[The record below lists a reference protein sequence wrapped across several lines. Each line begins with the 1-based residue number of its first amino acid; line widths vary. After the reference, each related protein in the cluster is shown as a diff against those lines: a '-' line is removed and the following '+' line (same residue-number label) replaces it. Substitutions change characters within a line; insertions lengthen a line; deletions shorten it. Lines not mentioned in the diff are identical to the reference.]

1 MESSATALTEAQ
13 AHLQQL
19 RQRLER
25 SNPALYRDLALYLQV
40 LRAGLPQAVL
50 QATFHLATQV
60 VPARY
65 TALDTAERL
74 GLQQRLQ
81 QLVQRCNALLTVEQL
96 IVLARQVRSEQQRL
110 RRREQRRLL
119 AAMAAAAG
127 QATDDS
133 NGDDTPGP
141 SGDGSGQDSGQA
153 MDLPRGSVQLGMDL
167 PLSAD
172 LFAAGLPGLSG
183 LSGLAALTSGSE
195 EEGSRAAAYGGGNTE
210 EEDDVDEENAADD
223 NAESGHHHP
232 DDADADGR
240 QSYNSRG
247 YKAQGYDNADED
259 GPDDDDTDDD
269 ALTDAD
275 DEDDD
280 TDDTDDTDDDDADA
294 DPDGVGRNNQGR
306 DDGGR
311 SHRLHRNR
319 SGGHQGGGRQ
329 GGDRDAT
336 QAGSGFD
343 TAGEPAHVFQAL
355 FAMASEA
362 MGRLPASA
370 RDADDSDDQ
379 DLHEDSEGGA
389 APASASPTGPD
400 DDSEPPYLLPRQPL
414 ELLHWWGAFDLALQR
429 RLRNL
434 SHAINLELLR
444 LGLTRS
450 LLPASLL
457 DAVLRGQIEALP
469 APANLLRLS
478 LPFSPDGMA
487 APMEALGL
495 LLRGPDLEAEQPRL
509 RTCRRRLEERRSEL
523 RTVARNYRHWQRRTL
538 ALEAEQQ
545 WLQDS
550 RMAGPVQ
557 P

>member
-1 MESSATALTEAQ
+1 LEFSATALTEAQ
-13 AHLQQL
+13 THLHQL
-19 RQRLER
+19 HQRLEQ

-40 LRAGLPQAVL
+40 LRAGLPQAVQ
-50 QATFHLATQV
+50 QASFHLATQV

-65 TALDTAERL
+65 MALDTAERL
-74 GLQQRLQ
+74 ELQRRLQ
-81 QLVQRCNALLTVEQL
+81 QLVQRCSALLTVEQL

-110 RRREQRRLL
+110 RRREQKRLL

-127 QATDDS
+127 EAPGED
-133 NGDDTPGP
+133 DDTFEPVGR
-141 SGDGSGQDSGQA
+141 GAAAGSGLTTG
-153 MDLPRGSVQLGMDL
+153 LPRGSVQLGMDL

-183 LSGLAALTSGSE
+183 LSSLAALTSGSD
-195 EEGSRAAAYGGGNTE
+195 EEGGRATTY
-210 EEDDVDEENAADD
+210 
-223 NAESGHHHP
+223 
-232 DDADADGR
+232 
-240 QSYNSRG
+240 
-247 YKAQGYDNADED
+247 
-259 GPDDDDTDDD
+259 DDT
-269 ALTDAD
+269 A
-275 DEDDD
+275 
-280 TDDTDDTDDDDADA
+280 DDDADTTDA
-294 DPDGVGRNNQGR
+294 ANDLDDDPDGDETDDDETDDRKADDREADDREPGDHEPGDHEPDDRQSDQGAI
-306 DDGGR
+306 DDETRG
-311 SHRLHRNR
+311 HRRQRNR
-319 SGGHQGGGRQ
+319 LGGSHGSGSRANH
-329 GGDRDAT
+329 
-336 QAGSGFD
+336 AGAEADSGFD
-343 TAGEPAHVFQAL
+343 AGGEPAQMLQAL

-362 MGRLPASA
+362 MGRLPAPA
-370 RDADDSDDQ
+370 RDGDGDDNDIDIDDDNGGSGGGDSDDHGF
-379 DLHEDSEGGA
+379 DDGNLDDDGEADGEADPEPGA
-389 APASASPTGPD
+389 PTGGS
-400 DDSEPPYLLPRQPL
+400 DDSNDPPYLLPRQPL

-434 SHAINLELLR
+434 SHAINLELLH

-478 LPFSPDGMA
+478 LPFGPEGLA
-487 APMEALGL
+487 APVEALGL
-495 LLRGPDLEAEQPRL
+495 LLRSPDLEVEQPRL

-550 RMAGPVQ
+550 RTAGPVQ

>member
-13 AHLQQL
+13 AHLHQL
-19 RQRLER
+19 RQRLEQ

-40 LRAGLPQAVL
+40 LRACLPQAVL

-60 VPARY
+60 VPARF

-74 GLQQRLQ
+74 GLQRRLQ

-96 IVLARQVRSEQQRL
+96 IVLARQVRAEQQRL

-127 QATDDS
+127 EDTEES
-133 NGDDTPGP
+133 HGDDTPGP
-141 SGDGSGQDSGQA
+141 SGDGSRQDSGQA
-153 MDLPRGSVQLGMDL
+153 MGLPRGSVQLGMDL

-172 LFAAGLPGLSG
+172 LFAAGVPGLSG

-195 EEGSRAAAYGGGNTE
+195 EEGGRAAGYGGGDTA
-210 EEDDVDEENAADD
+210 EEDDADD
-223 NAESGHHHP
+223 DTAHRDHHGPDGANADGGQSYDARGYDVQGYNAQGG
-232 DDADADGR
+232 DDAD
-240 QSYNSRG
+240 
-247 YKAQGYDNADED
+247 E
-259 GPDDDDTDDD
+259 DDTDADALIDADAEADD
-269 ALTDAD
+269 AS
-275 DEDDD
+275 
-280 TDDTDDTDDDDADA
+280 DDDADTGGLGRDA
-294 DPDGVGRNNQGR
+294 AGRNHSQ
-306 DDGGR
+306 
-311 SHRLHRNR
+311 HRNR
-319 SGGHQGGGRQ
+319 SGGHQGGGSQ
-329 GGDRDAT
+329 GDRAAS
-336 QAGSGFD
+336 QAASGFD
-343 TAGEPAHVFQAL
+343 AGGEPAHVFQAL

-370 RDADDSDDQ
+370 RDADDGDDQ
-379 DLHEDSEGGA
+379 DLNDDSEGSA
-389 APASASPTGPD
+389 VSASASPTDPD
-400 DDSEPPYLLPRQPL
+400 DDSEPPYLMPRQPL

-478 LPFSPDGMA
+478 LPFSTDGMS

-509 RTCRRRLEERRSEL
+509 RACRRRLEERRSEL

>member
-13 AHLQQL
+13 AHLHQL
-19 RQRLER
+19 RQRLEQ

-50 QATFHLATQV
+50 QASFHLATQV

-74 GLQQRLQ
+74 GLQRRLQ

-96 IVLARQVRSEQQRL
+96 IVLARQVRAEQQRL

-127 QATDDS
+127 EDPEESHDH
-133 NGDDTPGP
+133 DTPGP
-141 SGDGSGQDSGQA
+141 SGDGSGQDSGQT
-153 MDLPRGSVQLGMDL
+153 MGLPRGSVQLGMDL

-195 EEGSRAAAYGGGNTE
+195 EKGGRAAGYGGGNAA
-210 EEDDVDEENAADD
+210 EEDDADD
-223 NAESGHHHP
+223 DTAHRGHHGP
-232 DDADADGR
+232 DSADADGG
-240 QSYNSRG
+240 QSNEARGFDMRG
-247 YKAQGYDNADED
+247 YNAQGDDDADED
-259 GPDDDDTDDD
+259 DTDADALIDADAEADDLGDDDADTGGVGPDDDD
-269 ALTDAD
+269 
-275 DEDDD
+275 E
-280 TDDTDDTDDDDADA
+280 
-294 DPDGVGRNNQGR
+294 GR
-306 DDGGR
+306 DAGDR
-311 SHRLHRNR
+311 SHSRHRNR
-319 SGGHQGGGRQ
+319 SGGHQGSGSQ
-329 GGDRDAT
+329 GDRAAS
-336 QAGSGFD
+336 QAASGFD
-343 TAGEPAHVFQAL
+343 AGGEPAHVFQAL

-370 RDADDSDDQ
+370 RDADDGDDQ
-379 DLHEDSEGGA
+379 DLNDDSEGSA
-389 APASASPTGPD
+389 VSASASSTDPD

-478 LPFSPDGMA
+478 LPFSTDGMS

>member
-13 AHLQQL
+13 AHLHQL
-19 RQRLER
+19 RQRLEQ

-74 GLQQRLQ
+74 GLQRRLQ

-96 IVLARQVRSEQQRL
+96 IVLARQVRAEQQRL

-127 QATDDS
+127 EATEESPD
-133 NGDDTPGP
+133 DDTPGP

-153 MDLPRGSVQLGMDL
+153 MGLPRGSVQLGMDL

-195 EEGSRAAAYGGGNTE
+195 EKGGRAAAYGGGDTE
-210 EEDDVDEENAADD
+210 EEDDADD
-223 NAESGHHHP
+223 DNPHRGHHGP
-232 DDADADGR
+232 NGADADGGQR
-240 QSYNSRG
+240 YDGRGFDVQSHD
-247 YKAQGYDNADED
+247 AQGGDDADED
-259 GPDDDDTDDD
+259 D
-269 ALTDAD
+269 TDAD
-275 DEDDD
+275 ALIDAGAEADDAG
-280 TDDTDDTDDDDADA
+280 DDDADT
-294 DPDGVGRNNQGR
+294 GGIGR
-306 DDGGR
+306 DGEGR
-311 SHRLHRNR
+311 DAGEGSHRRHRNR
-319 SGGHQGGGRQ
+319 SDGHQGSGSL
-329 GGDRDAT
+329 GDRAAS
-336 QAGSGFD
+336 QAASGFD
-343 TAGEPAHVFQAL
+343 AGGEPAHVFQAL

-370 RDADDSDDQ
+370 RDADDGDDQ
-379 DLHEDSEGGA
+379 DLNDDSEGSA
-389 APASASPTGPD
+389 VSASASPTDPD

-478 LPFSPDGMA
+478 LPFSTDGMS

>member
-13 AHLQQL
+13 AHLHQL
-19 RQRLER
+19 RQRMEQ
-25 SNPALYRDLALYLQV
+25 SNQALYRDLALYLQV

-127 QATDDS
+127 EATES
-133 NGDDTPGP
+133 SHGDDTPGP

-153 MDLPRGSVQLGMDL
+153 MGLPRGSVQLGMDL

-183 LSGLAALTSGSE
+183 LSGLAALTSGSKG
-195 EEGSRAAAYGGGNTE
+195 EGGRAAAYGGGDTE
-210 EEDDVDEENAADD
+210 DEDEDHADD
-223 NAESGHHHP
+223 DDAHSGHHDP
-232 DDADADGR
+232 DGAGADDGQSYDAQSYDDAD
-240 QSYNSRG
+240 
-247 YKAQGYDNADED
+247 E
-259 GPDDDDTDDD
+259 DDTDDD
-269 ALTDAD
+269 ALIDAD
-275 DEDDD
+275 PEDD
-280 TDDTDDTDDDDADA
+280 DA
-294 DPDGVGRNNQGR
+294 DPDGVGRNDDVR
-306 DDGGR
+306 DDAGR
-311 SHRLHRNR
+311 SHRRHRNR
-319 SGGHQGGGRQ
+319 SGGSQ
-329 GGDRDAT
+329 GDRAAT
-336 QAGSGFD
+336 QAANGFD
-343 TAGEPAHVFQAL
+343 AGGEPAHVFQAL

-362 MGRLPASA
+362 MGRLPAPA
-370 RDADDSDDQ
+370 RDTDNDGDQ
-379 DLHEDSEGGA
+379 DLDDDSEGSA
-389 APASASPTGPD
+389 VSASASPTGPD
-400 DDSEPPYLLPRQPL
+400 DSSEAPYLLPRQPL

-434 SHAINLELLR
+434 SHAINLEMLR

-478 LPFSPDGMA
+478 LPFSTDGMA
-487 APMEALGL
+487 APMEAFGL

-509 RTCRRRLEERRSEL
+509 RTSRRRLEERRSEL

>member
-1 MESSATALTEAQ
+1 MEFSATALTEAQ
-13 AHLQQL
+13 THLHQL
-19 RQRLER
+19 HQRLEQ

-40 LRAGLPQAVL
+40 LRAGLPQAVQ
-50 QATFHLATQV
+50 QASFHLATQV

-65 TALDTAERL
+65 MALDTAERL
-74 GLQQRLQ
+74 ELQRRLQ
-81 QLVQRCNALLTVEQL
+81 QLVQRCSALLTVEQL

-110 RRREQRRLL
+110 RRREQKRLL

-127 QATDDS
+127 EAT
-133 NGDDTPGP
+133 GDDDDASEPIGAA
-141 SGDGSGQDSGQA
+141 SGSGLATG
-153 MDLPRGSVQLGMDL
+153 LPRGSVQLGMDL

-183 LSGLAALTSGSE
+183 LSSLAALTSGSD
-195 EEGSRAAAYGGGNTE
+195 EEGGRATTY
-210 EEDDVDEENAADD
+210 DD
-223 NAESGHHHP
+223 NA
-232 DDADADGR
+232 
-240 QSYNSRG
+240 
-247 YKAQGYDNADED
+247 DNDL
-259 GPDDDDTDDD
+259 DDDPDGDETDDD
-269 ALTDAD
+269 GTDDRKTDDRKAD
-275 DEDDD
+275 DREPGDHEPEDRQSGQGAIDDD
-280 TDDTDDTDDDDADA
+280 S
-294 DPDGVGRNNQGR
+294 RR
-306 DDGGR
+306 
-311 SHRLHRNR
+311 HRRQRNR
-319 SGGHQGGGRQ
+319 LGGSHGSGSPSDH
-329 GGDRDAT
+329 
-336 QAGSGFD
+336 AGAEADSGFD
-343 TAGEPAHVFQAL
+343 SGGEPAQMLQAL

-362 MGRLPASA
+362 MGRLPSPA
-370 RDADDSDDQ
+370 RDGDGDDNDIGDDTDIGDNRGGGDGDDHGLDDDSLDDDGEADTDADQEPGAPTGGGGDSDD
-379 DLHEDSEGGA
+379 
-389 APASASPTGPD
+389 
-400 DDSEPPYLLPRQPL
+400 PPYLLPRQPL

-434 SHAINLELLR
+434 SHAINLELLH

-478 LPFSPDGMA
+478 LPFGPDGLA
-487 APMEALGL
+487 APVEALGL
-495 LLRGPDLEAEQPRL
+495 LLRSPDLEVEQPRL

-550 RMAGPVQ
+550 RTAGPVQ